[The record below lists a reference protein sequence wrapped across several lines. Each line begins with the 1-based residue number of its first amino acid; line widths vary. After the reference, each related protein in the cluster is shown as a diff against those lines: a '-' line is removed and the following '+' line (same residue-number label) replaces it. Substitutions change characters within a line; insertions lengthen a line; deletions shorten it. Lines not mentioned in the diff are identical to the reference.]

1 MSALFGHKRG
11 AFTGA
16 ASDRMGL
23 LRAADGG
30 MLFLD
35 EVGELGLD
43 EQSMLLRAVEEKRFL
58 PVGSDRES
66 ESDFQLICGT
76 NRDLG
81 REVSEGRF
89 REDLLARINLWTF
102 ELPGLARRPED
113 IEPNLEY
120 ELDRFA
126 GRNGRRVA
134 FNKEA
139 RRRFLGFATSGDAL
153 WAANFRDLSG
163 AVTRMST
170 LAPGGRITED
180 LVDEE
185 IGRLNA
191 MWGRRGADGTEG
203 DLVERVLGK
212 SKAMEFDRFDRVQ
225 LEDVLKVCMESKS
238 LSAAGRKL
246 FEVSRTRK
254 KTANDADRLKKYL
267 SRFGLEWKN
276 LAEAGLA

>member
-1 MSALFGHKRG
+1 M
-11 AFTGA
+11 
-16 ASDRMGL
+16 
-23 LRAADGG
+23 
-30 MLFLD
+30 
-35 EVGELGLD
+35 
-43 EQSMLLRAVEEKRFL
+43 
-58 PVGSDRES
+58 GSDRES

-89 REDLLARINLWTF
+89 REDLLTRINLWTF

-180 LVDEE
+180 LVDDE

-191 MWGRRGADGTEG
+191 MWGRRIP
-203 DLVERVLGK
+203 VLDPH
-212 SKAMEFDRFDRVQ
+212 E
-225 LEDVLKVCMESKS
+225 L
-238 LSAAGRKL
+238 AAGKIAALLARGQARDL
-246 FEVSRTRK
+246 FDCDRIFK
-254 KTANDADRLKKYL
+254 MDALDRDFLRIQHQPL
-267 SRFGLEWKN
+267 LEWKTLN
-276 LAEAGLA
+276 VGRYKGLE